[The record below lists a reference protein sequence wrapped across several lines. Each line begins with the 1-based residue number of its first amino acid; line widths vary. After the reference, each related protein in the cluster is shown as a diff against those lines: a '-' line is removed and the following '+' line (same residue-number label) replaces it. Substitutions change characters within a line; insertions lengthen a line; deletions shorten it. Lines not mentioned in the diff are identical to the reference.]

1 MFTTEFNTDYFIL
14 IIAIL
19 LLLGVITTKFSSR
32 LGVPALVLFIALGM
46 VLGSDV
52 SGLIYLDNP
61 NVAQLI
67 GVMALIIILF
77 EGGLNTKWSTVKKVA
92 YPAITLATL
101 GVVLTTTI
109 VALGAKLI
117 LGLGW
122 LESFL
127 IGSIVGS
134 TDAAA
139 VFAVVAGKNIEE
151 KMSATVEVESGSNDP
166 MAVFLTIS
174 FIQFLT
180 TDNSNIW
187 MLIGNFLWQMGIGL
201 AIGVVAGKLVTKS
214 INKISLDSSGLY
226 PVFAVGFAVL
236 IYSFTAVIHASGLL
250 AVYVAAIIIGNAD
263 LTYRTS
269 IVRFNEGFASMAQ
282 ILMFVILGLLVFP
295 SQLMDWD
302 LIWKGL
308 LLSIILLV
316 VARPVA
322 VFLSMPFFNYN
333 LKEKLFISWAGLRGS
348 VPIVLATFPIVA
360 GVENSQL
367 IFNLVFFVVLTS
379 CLIQG
384 STISYVATK
393 LGLDGV
399 PKPTS
404 PHTLEIVSMGKA
416 NAEMIEFIV
425 SPNHGL
431 IGKPLKNIHFPNNVL
446 INAIIREDSLVTPKG
461 STEIYAGDILYILTD
476 KKSKNELREMLK
488 SEIIK
493 EELA

>member
-77 EGGLNTKWSTVKKVA
+77 EGGLNTKWTTVKKVA

-461 STEIYAGDILYILTD
+461 STEIFAGDILYILTD